1 IYRVD
6 NNSSEQT
13 TKNLLKQNKLNHN
26 RKMKML
32 LIILMQVFAV
42 KAQDAGDFELGDYK
56 GALIGDLVTRSNDVT
71 GTLYALGPNLL
82 YLENF
87 NFDGAND
94 FSFFYIGCRRASPE
108 PSKEGLRLLHS
119 KQDDL
124 TPVETAVNQGLL
136 IPFPFRKYVSLDHFA
151 WFSLWDEQNEVSLAD
166 ISIPE
171 DFEEPR
177 PYILSADAFTS
188 EDARVNAVRII
199 MRTARNVTIQSFT
212 FDGTGLDANFYAGT
226 GDSLTATSGE
236 LVTVEEENDSTLGIY
251 DRATLTLRLP
261 EDLTL
266 LDADWIIV
274 TCPQCT
280 TPFAQIELPDYRNLP
295 ADVQIF

>member
-1 IYRVD
+1 
-6 NNSSEQT
+6 
-13 TKNLLKQNKLNHN
+13 
-26 RKMKML
+26 MKMFFIL
-32 LIILMQVFAV
+32 LVGLQLFAV
-42 KAQDAGDFELGDYK
+42 KAQVSGDFELGDYK

-82 YLENF
+82 YLDNF
-87 NFDGAND
+87 NFDGANG
-94 FSFFYIGCRRASPE
+94 FSFFYIGCRRVGTE
-108 PSKEGLRLLHS
+108 PNKEGIQLHHS
-119 KQDDL
+119 KQNDFM
-124 TPVETAVNQGLL
+124 PVGTAVNQGLL
-136 IPFPFRKYVSLDHFA
+136 IPFPFRKHISVDHFG

-177 PYILSADAFTS
+177 PYVLSTAAFTS
-188 EDARVNAVRII
+188 EDAQVNAAQII
-199 MRTARNVTIQSFT
+199 LRTARIVTIQSFT

-226 GDSLTATSGE
+226 GDSLTATNGE
-236 LVTVEEENDSTLGIY
+236 LVTVEEENDSTLGNY
-251 DRATLTLRLP
+251 ERARVTLRLP

-280 TPFAQIELPDYRNLP
+280 KPFAQIELPGYRNLP
-295 ADVQIF
+295 ADVEIF